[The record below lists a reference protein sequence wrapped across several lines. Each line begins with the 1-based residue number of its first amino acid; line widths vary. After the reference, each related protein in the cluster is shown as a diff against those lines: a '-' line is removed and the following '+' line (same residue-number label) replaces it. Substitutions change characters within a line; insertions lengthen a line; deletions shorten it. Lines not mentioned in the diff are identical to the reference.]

1 MTHRPVSPQT
11 VASETAGVSKAPDRP
26 RQGAFDHPQELAF
39 IEVVGPSFTVASCS
53 LRPARNPFIDSA
65 AFAHENVRM
74 ALSDKVVVTCAVTGV
89 LANRGQNPAIPYS
102 PEEIGEETKRAY
114 DAGASVVH
122 LHARNADGSPTFEPA
137 VFAKIKDEIRKRCP
151 IILNFSSGTILDDVS
166 QQVRYIKE
174 SRPEIAALNMGSMNY
189 SKYSAKR
196 KEFVFDMIFPNRYEK
211 IIALLKAMNEAGV
224 KPELE
229 CFDTGHTHGI
239 WPLLDM
245 GVLKPPFQFSFIVNV
260 LGGIPPE
267 VESLQLQTKLMPAG
281 NHAWEVIGISHGHWR
296 MLASALVLGGNIR
309 TGLEDHLYLPN
320 NEKAGS
326 NGAMVE
332 AAVNLT
338 RLVGREP
345 ATVEEARKLLRL
357 DETEAGRAAASD
369 TGASASN

>member
-1 MTHRPVSPQT
+1 
-11 VASETAGVSKAPDRP
+11 
-26 RQGAFDHPQELAF
+26 
-39 IEVVGPSFTVASCS
+39 
-53 LRPARNPFIDSA
+53 
-65 AFAHENVRM
+65 M
-74 ALSDKVVVTCAVTGV
+74 AISDKVVVTCAVTGV
-89 LANRGQNPAIPYS
+89 LANRGQNAAIPYT

-137 VFAKIKDEIRKRCP
+137 VFAKIKEEIRKRCP

-166 QQVRYIKE
+166 QQIKYIKE
-174 SRPEIAALNMGSMNY
+174 SRPEIAALNMGTMNY
-189 SKYSAKR
+189 SKYSSKR
-196 KEFVFDMIFPNRYEK
+196 KEFVFDMIFPNKYEK
-211 IIALLKAMNEAGV
+211 IIALLRAMNEAGV

-245 GVLKPPFQFSFIVNV
+245 GALKPPFQFSFIVNV

-267 VESLQLQTKLMPAG
+267 VESLQLQTKLMPPG

-320 NEKAGS
+320 NTMAPS

-357 DETEAGRAAASD
+357 DETEAGRMAARD
-369 TGASASN
+369 VGMTASN